1 MSHEVNIAKSFLPK
15 SHEVNIIKSFL
26 LRWIIL
32 YGDTWVFHTDAYEDD
47 FIAFDIARG
56 KKYLEE
62 EDQFP
67 GDIKGK
73 HRWGS
78 YYRLTKKGRKYATL

>member
-26 LRWIIL
+26 LQWIIL
-32 YGDTWVFHTDAYEDD
+32 HGDTWVFHSDAFENDYL
-47 FIAFDIARG
+47 AFDIARG
-56 KKYLEE
+56 KKYIEE

-67 GDIKGK
+67 VDKY
-73 HRWGS
+73 RWGS
-78 YYRLTKKGRKYATL
+78 YFRLTKKGRKYATL

>member
-1 MSHEVNIAKSFLPK
+1 MELSNKRISMSHKVNI
-15 SHEVNIIKSFL
+15 VKSFL

-32 YGDTWVFHTDAYEDD
+32 HGDTWVFHSDAYQDD
-47 FIAFDIARG
+47 YIPFDIARG

-67 GDIKGK
+67 GDINGK

-78 YYRLTKKGRKYATL
+78 HYRLTKKGRKYATL

>member
-1 MSHEVNIAKSFLPK
+1 MSHEGNIAKSFLPK
-15 SHEVNIIKSFL
+15 SHEVNIVKSFL

-32 YGDTWVFHTDAYEDD
+32 HGDTWVFHTDAYEDD

-56 KKYLEE
+56 KKYIEE

-67 GDIKGK
+67 TDKY
-73 HRWGS
+73 RWGS
-78 YYRLTKKGRKYATL
+78 YYKLTKKGRKYATMR

>member
-1 MSHEVNIAKSFLPK
+1 MSHEVNI
-15 SHEVNIIKSFL
+15 VKSFL

-32 YGDTWVFHTDAYEDD
+32 HGDNWVFHTDAFEEDY
-47 FIAFDIARG
+47 ILLDISRTR
-56 KKYLEE
+56 KYIEE
-62 EDQFP
+62 EDQFL
-67 GDIKGK
+67 GDITSK

>member
-1 MSHEVNIAKSFLPK
+1 MTHKANIVKD
-15 SHEVNIIKSFL
+15 FL

-32 YGDTWVFHTDAYEDD
+32 HGDNWVFHTDAFEDD
-47 FIAFDIARG
+47 FIEFDIARG

-67 GDIKGK
+67 IDKY
-73 HRWGS
+73 RWGS
-78 YYRLTKKGRKYATL
+78 YFRLTKKGRKYATMR

>member
-1 MSHEVNIAKSFLPK
+1 MSHKVNIVKL
-15 SHEVNIIKSFL
+15 FL
-26 LRWIIL
+26 LRWIIIH
-32 YGDTWVFHTDAYEDD
+32 GDTWVFHSDAYEIEYDD
-47 FIAFDIARG
+47 FIAFDIARR
-56 KKYLEE
+56 KKYIEE

-67 GDIKGK
+67 GDITSK

>member
-1 MSHEVNIAKSFLPK
+1 
-15 SHEVNIIKSFL
+15 
-26 LRWIIL
+26 
-32 YGDTWVFHTDAYEDD
+32 VFHTDAYEDD

-67 GDIKGK
+67 TDKY
-73 HRWGS
+73 RWGS
-78 YYRLTKKGRKYATL
+78 YYRLTKKGRKYATMR

>member
-1 MSHEVNIAKSFLPK
+1 MKQNPIM
-15 SHEVNIIKSFL
+15 KSFL
-26 LRWIIL
+26 LEWLIL
-32 YGDTWVFHTDAYEDD
+32 HGDSWLFYHEMSKLDK
-47 FIAFDIARG
+47 DIVLVAMARNS
-56 KKYLEE
+56 KYLEE

-67 GDIKGK
+67 VDK

>member
-1 MSHEVNIAKSFLPK
+1 MELSNKRIPMTPKVNI
-15 SHEVNIIKSFL
+15 VKSFL
-26 LRWIIL
+26 LRWIIIH
-32 YGDTWVFHTDAYEDD
+32 GDTWVFHSDAYQDD
-47 FIAFDIARG
+47 YIPFDIARG

-67 GDIKGK
+67 GDINGK

-78 YYRLTKKGRKYATL
+78 HYRLTKKGRKYATL

>member
-26 LRWIIL
+26 LKWIIL
-32 YGDTWVFHTDAYEDD
+32 HGDNWVWHVDAFGDE
-47 FIAFDIARG
+47 FIEFDIARG

-67 GDIKGK
+67 VDKNK
-73 HRWGS
+73 WGS

>member
-1 MSHEVNIAKSFLPK
+1 MSNKVNI
-15 SHEVNIIKSFL
+15 VKSFL

-32 YGDTWVFHTDAYEDD
+32 HGDTWVFHTDAYEDD

-56 KKYLEE
+56 KNYLEE

-67 GDIKGK
+67 TDKY
-73 HRWGS
+73 RWGS
-78 YYRLTKKGRKYATL
+78 YFRITKKGRKYATMR